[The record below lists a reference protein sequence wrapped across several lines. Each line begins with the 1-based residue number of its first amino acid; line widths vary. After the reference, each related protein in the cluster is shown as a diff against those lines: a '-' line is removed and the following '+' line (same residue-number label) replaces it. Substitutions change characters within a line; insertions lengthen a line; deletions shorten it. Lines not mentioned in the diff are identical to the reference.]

1 MPLWFVLNVLFNKC
15 HSTPSACSDVLK
27 VLVEGIE
34 GLEFERTL
42 VCQISGSWNAD
53 VPKCKGNSLVFL
65 LFVCFF
71 EIAKLS
77 C

>member
-1 MPLWFVLNVLFNKC
+1 MPFNSKC
-15 HSTPSACSDVLK
+15 MFRCAEGFK
-27 VLVEGIE
+27 VEGIE
-34 GLEFERTL
+34 GLEFERTF